1 MDERAEPVRY
11 SVRLLGPPSVTD
23 ELGQPVP
30 GLGFGKPLAMLAFLA
45 TRGEV
50 RRDELIEL
58 LWGGNPEANAR
69 NAFRQALHRLRW
81 ALGEEVIPQDRDRVG
96 LRRVPGRLI
105 SVDRDRF
112 LACIG
117 AGQLLEA
124 AELYRGDFLE
134 GVTLGEPSF
143 DQWVE
148 SPFDEDAALL
158 EATVLVA
165 AGRREEAVG
174 GLRRFSTRLDDEL
187 DLAPSARVTDMLS
200 RIERSSGP
208 AAAKSGRASPSAS
221 STVPFVGLEAE
232 LSKLLS
238 LVGELSR
245 ERGATVMIEGA
256 AGAGK
261 SRLAAEL
268 IVRATSL
275 APLLILRGRERA
287 SAAVPY
293 ASIAE
298 ALRGVLRAP
307 GVAGTSQHLLAE
319 AARILPELRDSFPL
333 PSLPAA
339 DSTGTE
345 EAASRLRL
353 YEGVAAL
360 LDGAAY
366 EQSLCI
372 VIDDLQHASSS
383 TLDMLGYLTGRLQ
396 SSPVLFLLLYRPEAV
411 TAQLTA
417 RFGTGGS
424 DPDETGSSD
433 SDDRTTRIALRP
445 WMPDRSA
452 TLVQTLIQS
461 RVGPADGIDVERIVA
476 AGGGN
481 PAKLIQLTRSALAG
495 ELPRAPLVELKD
507 ALWARLQTCAP
518 SQRRVFF
525 AAALLQRNAPL
536 SLLAAAAHLPE
547 PAALDAARGLE
558 REGLLTEVGA
568 GFGVAHD
575 FTVEFVVAASGTA
588 GRALLS
594 GWAAD
599 ALVREDPRADAELAH
614 LYALAGRTSEAF
626 THARLAAF
634 RALAAHAGPE
644 AHRLWGLALTFA
656 PDERSR
662 AEIARLMAAGSS
674 GPKRIATSLGSAAS
688 REGAE
693 AFEAERVDEI
703 WREEFHV
710 NAPPADDRAP
720 ASKEPSTAAL
730 FSLGTDLRV
739 RGWLLVAAAVIL
751 AAVVGIRTIQT
762 RRRAAGRILQDSL
775 LVMDRG
781 NDRGRYR
788 NRFAQVITGDV
799 GLSGEAVA
807 LRGPVPRVEGPRWID
822 SLVLPWINPLPSSDG
837 RFVSV
842 ERIAPGGT
850 DVYAISVDRR
860 DTLPL
865 AVGGGQNI
873 AFGWSPDSR
882 YLLVSRARTLS
893 NGSFDS
899 DLFAYSI
906 DKQSVEMRIDTSS
919 DRAVTEAVWS
929 PTGTHVAWVARV
941 GADRQQD
948 VFVSRPDG
956 SELRDVSADPAEDYH
971 IAWSPDG
978 TLIGFT
984 SERSGTANLY
994 AMDITS
1000 SHLWRLTNGAAH
1012 DDGLTF
1018 SPDGRYAAFEST
1030 RGGMTGVYLM
1040 PALGG
1045 SPTRVTPAGR
1055 QFVLSGWRGARP
1067 PYIDRVRIMGPSMV
1081 SLHDSATWGVIAVD
1095 SHGELTSPSEI
1106 DLRTESSRAARGLR
1120 VQPGTD
1126 VASSTRAPTL
1136 SVLARDSGSVQV
1148 MAGIPGWRAD
1158 TLFVRFGTVDR
1169 AVLEDA
1175 FSGSL
1180 DTTRWI
1186 PLGIPLP
1193 SVSSR
1198 GGVMALYPRAGLQW
1212 ENGVL
1217 SRRLI
1222 DARENLSI
1230 EATIHARFA
1239 EPSTA
1244 ASSLRLALVL
1254 PVELGTLD
1262 RGALQ
1267 LTDAVAVAW
1276 NGESRRITYTVDRES
1291 WSEPAGALG
1300 SGQSHTFRILVQGD
1314 GRVAFYADGR
1324 LRWKSTLL
1332 MPFGNAA
1339 LKGQLWLGGRA
1350 TGDWGAFSG
1359 VRVALEGA
1367 GGR

>member
-1 MDERAEPVRY
+1 
-11 SVRLLGPPSVTD
+11 
-23 ELGQPVP
+23 
-30 GLGFGKPLAMLAFLA
+30 MLAFLA

-58 LWGGNPEANAR
+58 LWGGSPEANAR

-81 ALGEEVIPQDRDRVG
+81 ALGEEVIPQDRGRVA

-112 LACIG
+112 LAHIE

-148 SPFDEDAALL
+148 SERTRLRSQAQALLRQVTQTSFENGQTPRAAEFAQRLSRLAPFDEDAALL

-174 GLRRFSTRLDDEL
+174 TLRRFSARLEEDL
-187 DLAPSARVTDMLS
+187 DLVTSAKVSDMLS
-200 RIERSSGP
+200 RIERSSGSS
-208 AAAKSGRASPSAS
+208 ATKSGRAAASAP
-221 STVPFVGLEAE
+221 STVPFIGLEPE

-245 ERGATVMIEGA
+245 ERGATVVIEGA

-268 IVRATSL
+268 IARASSL
-275 APLLILRGRERA
+275 APLLVLRGRERA

-307 GVAGTSQHLLAE
+307 GIAGTSQHLLAE
-319 AARILPELRDSFPL
+319 AARILPELRDAFPL
-333 PSLPAA
+333 PPLPAT
-339 DSTGTE
+339 DSTTTE
-345 EAASRLRL
+345 DAASRLRL

-383 TLDMLGYLTGRLQ
+383 TLDMLGYLSGRLQ
-396 SSPVLFLLLYRPEAV
+396 SSPVLFLLLYRPEAA
-411 TAQLTA
+411 TSQLTA
-417 RFGTGGS
+417 RFASGGTTNS
-424 DPDETGSSD
+424 DESASLEA
-433 SDDRTTRIALRP
+433 DDRATRITLRP
-445 WMPDRSA
+445 WTPDRSA
-452 TLVQTLIQS
+452 TLVQALVQT
-461 RVGPADGIDVERIVA
+461 RANPTGGIDVERIVA

-495 ELPRAPLVELKD
+495 ELPNASPVELKD
-507 ALWARLQTCAP
+507 VLWARLQTCAP
-518 SQRRVFF
+518 SQRRLFF
-525 AAALLQRNAPL
+525 AAALLQRHAPL

-547 PAALDAARGLE
+547 STALDAARELE
-558 REGLLTEVGA
+558 RLGLLTEVGP
-568 GFGVAHD
+568 GFVLAHD

-599 ALVREDPRADAELAH
+599 ALAHEDQRADAELAH
-614 LYALAGRTSEAF
+614 LYALAGRTKETF

-634 RALAAHAGPE
+634 RALVAYAGPE
-644 AHRLWGLALTFA
+644 AHRLLGLALTFA
-656 PDERSR
+656 PDESSR
-662 AEIARLMAAGSS
+662 REIERLMAATGS
-674 GPKRIATSLGSAAS
+674 GPKRIATSFDG
-688 REGAE
+688 GANLD
-693 AFEAERVDEI
+693 EAEGLQKVS
-703 WREEFHV
+703 REEFHSDASPV
-710 NAPPADDRAP
+710 TDQSHP
-720 ASKEPSTAAL
+720 SKEPATSAS
-730 FSLGTDLRV
+730 FSFRRDLRI
-739 RGWLLVAAAVIL
+739 RGWVFAAAV
-751 AAVVGIRTIQT
+751 VTIAGVAGLRAFQAS
-762 RRRAAGRILQDSL
+762 RRATGRVLSDSL
-775 LVMDRG
+775 LVIDRG
-781 NDRGRYR
+781 NDRGRYQS
-788 NRFAQVITGDV
+788 RFAQVITGDV
-799 GLSGEAVA
+799 GVSGDGVVP
-807 LRGPVPRVEGPRWID
+807 RGSVPRVEGPRWID
-822 SLVLPWINPLPSSDG
+822 SLVLPWINPLPSPDG

-842 ERIAPGGT
+842 ERIGSGGT

-865 AVGGGQNI
+865 AIGGGQDI
-873 AFGWSPDSR
+873 ALGWSPDSR
-882 YLLVSRARTLS
+882 YLLVSRARTLP

-906 DKQSVEMRIDTSS
+906 DKRSVEMRIDTSS
-919 DRAVTEAVWS
+919 DRAVTEAAWS

-941 GADRQQD
+941 GANRQQD

-956 SELRDVSADPAEDYH
+956 SELRNVSDDPAEDYH

-994 AMDITS
+994 AMDIS
-1000 SHLWRLTNGAAH
+1000 SSRLWRLTSGTAH
-1012 DDGLTF
+1012 DDGLIF

-1067 PYIDRVRIMGPSMV
+1067 PYIDRLRIMGPSTV
-1081 SLHDSATWGVIAVD
+1081 ALSDSASWGVIAVD
-1095 SHGELTSPSEI
+1095 SHGGLASPREINLGSEK
-1106 DLRTESSRAARGLR
+1106 SRAARVLR
-1120 VQPGTD
+1120 VQSGSSVTD
-1126 VASSTRAPTL
+1126 SAQAPTL
-1136 SVLARDSGSVQV
+1136 SVRALDSGMVRV

-1158 TLFVRFGTVDR
+1158 TLLVRLG
-1169 AVLEDA
+1169 AAENAMLQDA
-1175 FSGSL
+1175 FSSSL

-1186 PLGIPLP
+1186 ALGIPQP
-1193 SVSSR
+1193 SVGNR
-1198 GGVMALYPRAGLQW
+1198 GGTAALYPRADFEW
-1212 ENGVL
+1212 ESGVL
-1217 SRRLI
+1217 SRAII
-1222 DARENLSI
+1222 DVRENLSI
-1230 EATIHARFA
+1230 QATIHARFD
-1239 EPSTA
+1239 ELSTA
-1244 ASSLRLALVL
+1244 ASSLRLALVS
-1254 PVELGTLD
+1254 PADLGTLD
-1262 RGALQ
+1262 RDAPQ
-1267 LTDAVAVAW
+1267 LTDVVAVAW
-1276 NGESRRITYTVDRES
+1276 NGESRRVTYTVDRES

-1300 SGQSHTFRILVQGD
+1300 AGRSHLFRMLIQED
-1314 GRVAFYADGR
+1314 GRVAFYADER
-1324 LRWKSTLL
+1324 LRWTSTLL
-1332 MPFGNAA
+1332 VPFGNAA

-1350 TGDWGAFSG
+1350 TGDWGAFSN
-1359 VRVALEGA
+1359 VRVALDGV